1 MTESVDRVQ
10 KVLIIDDNDDLREL
24 QKLLLKPTYSVET
37 AECGMSGLETLD
49 HSTDVVLLDRNMPG
63 LTGTETAIA
72 IRESEY
78 TPAIAIVSANPA
90 DGDIF
95 NIPCDTYLEK
105 PIKRPDL
112 INTVEDLI
120 SRGLHNTTLRKYLA
134 LKSKHQALKKS
145 VFDNYHS
152 SEYRESV
159 RELKSLEKQVAAKA
173 GTKNAVESD

>member
-63 LTGTETAIA
+63 LSGTETAVA

-78 TPAIAIVSANPA
+78 NPAVAIVSANPA
-90 DGDIF
+90 DTDIF
-95 NIPCDTYLEK
+95 KIPCDAYLEK
-105 PIKRPDL
+105 PVKQPDL
-112 INTVEDLI
+112 ISTVEELL
-120 SRGLHNTTLRKYLA
+120 SRALHDSTLREFLA
-134 LKSKHQALKKS
+134 LESKHRALRKS
-145 VFDNYHS
+145 TFGNCHTD
-152 SEYRESV
+152 EFKESV
-159 RELKSLEKQVAAKA
+159 RKLKSLEKQLA
-173 GTKNAVESD
+173 GNAVTGNSAVSD